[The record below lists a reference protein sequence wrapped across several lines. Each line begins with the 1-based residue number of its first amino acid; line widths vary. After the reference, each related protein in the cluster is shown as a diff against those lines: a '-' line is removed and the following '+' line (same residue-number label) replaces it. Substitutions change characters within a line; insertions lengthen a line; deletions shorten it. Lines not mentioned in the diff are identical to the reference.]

1 MNLITA
7 RRKEIKKEDA
17 IIVCRFLKEF
27 EKYNQI
33 LNSNLFSLLSKEQQ
47 EVYALRFKDSYLKYS
62 IGLTEFLK
70 KYFGKTDA
78 FIGKFIFDLQNNYI
92 LYEYEE

>member
-17 IIVCRFLKEF
+17 VIVCRFLKEF

-33 LNSNLFSLLSKEQQ
+33 LNSNLFSLLSKEQ
-47 EVYALRFKDSYLKYS
+47 
-62 IGLTEFLK
+62 
-70 KYFGKTDA
+70 
-78 FIGKFIFDLQNNYI
+78 
-92 LYEYEE
+92 